1 MKILHVGYS
10 DILGGAAITM
20 NRLHKAMCNKGI
32 DSEALVLK
40 KLNEDFKIIGASN
53 KFEIFCNEIKVKLA
67 RQKKFFYK
75 SDGKYSHSLN
85 IFSSNILK
93 KIDKINPDI
102 VNLHWINNELI
113 SIKQISKIKQ
123 PIVWTFNDMWPMC
136 GGEHYVSDDRYVNG
150 YDKSS
155 KRSDEKGID
164 LNRFLWKQKKK
175 YFKKKIDHVIC
186 LSNWLK
192 NETKKSFLFRENRI
206 SYIPPTI
213 NNKTEW
219 KPLAKLEAREKL
231 GLPSKKMIFLFISTN
246 GEKDYRKGY
255 QFIHNYLEKFKS
267 EDILLIKI
275 GNGKEKNFSFEIN
288 VNNIVHGDYKKLRE
302 YYSASDLLLSPS
314 VLEAFGQV
322 AIEAASCGIPTV
334 GFKNTGLDDSV
345 SHLKTGYLANY
356 LDQNDFNNGVNLLKE
371 KINNDQ
377 KYFYFNCL
385 EFVNNGFTNE
395 KIVDQYMKIYKK
407 ILD

>member
-1 MKILHVGYS
+1 MK
-10 DILGGAAITM
+10 
-20 NRLHKAMCNKGI
+20 
-32 DSEALVLK
+32 LK
-40 KLNEDFKIIGASN
+40 KV
-53 KFEIFCNEIKVKLA
+53 FCLEN
-67 RQKKFFYK
+67 
-75 SDGKYSHSLN
+75 
-85 IFSSNILK
+85 
-93 KIDKINPDI
+93 
-102 VNLHWINNELI
+102 
-113 SIKQISKIKQ
+113 
-123 PIVWTFNDMWPMC
+123 
-136 GGEHYVSDDRYVNG
+136 
-150 YDKSS
+150 
-155 KRSDEKGID
+155 
-164 LNRFLWKQKKK
+164 
-175 YFKKKIDHVIC
+175 
-186 LSNWLK
+186 
-192 NETKKSFLFRENRI
+192 NRI

-371 KINNDQ
+371 KN
-377 KYFYFNCL
+377 K
-385 EFVNNGFTNE
+385 
-395 KIVDQYMKIYKK
+395 
-407 ILD
+407 